1 MSGRIF
7 WLLLPSFIKIFL
19 AASTELSVDE
29 SHYVNY
35 GRWLD
40 WSYYDHPPLVG
51 WVQALFAGLPFH
63 ELTVRLPALL
73 MGVILFLDIDRW
85 LRHKTGNEDLAF
97 WITQFLQVS
106 PILAGMTFLFLPET
120 PLLLFSW
127 LIFRVVDEAR
137 RGAGHEIGSVKDSL
151 AKPNQSHQL
160 TWLLAIQLG
169 LLCGL
174 AGLSKYTAILLV
186 PGILWE
192 AYSRKWW
199 KAPLAPLKIFTSAA
213 LALFCIS
220 PVIYWNVLHDF
231 SSFRYQSEHVV
242 QSGFSLKTL
251 GISLAGIV
259 IGYGIFLS
267 PWVSV
272 IFYPLKNLGS
282 QRVQDIPGL
291 LESVRWAKGLILFP
305 VLFFVYAALTN
316 EILPH
321 WPALMMMLAL
331 MMSLLMV
338 SHLWPASFMWVPR
351 SVGLMAL
358 VNLLILSQVY
368 YPVKGAELI
377 SRDIVGWKTSL
388 QVMREMKSLPKYSSV
403 EGVITSHWTYA
414 SRAVVYFSDF
424 LPVHLV
430 DERKDQYDFW
440 LTSPAVLKDYFVLYT
455 SYESRELKELISC
468 GELRLEKEIP
478 IQVRGTTIFDFQIW
492 LCRQFKK

>member
-7 WLLLPSFIKIFL
+7 WLLVPTFIKIFL
-19 AASTELSVDE
+19 ASTTELSVDE

-51 WVQALFAGLPFH
+51 WVQALFGGLPFH

-85 LRHKTGNEDLAF
+85 LRRKTGNEDLAF
-97 WITQFLQVS
+97 WITQFLQIS

-120 PLLLFSW
+120 PLLLLSW
-127 LIFRVVDEAR
+127 LIFRVVDEA
-137 RGAGHEIGSVKDSL
+137 GGSANRSKG
-151 AKPNQSHQL
+151 L
-160 TWLLAIQLG
+160 TWWLALQLG

-174 AGLSKYTAILLV
+174 AGLSKYTAVLLV

-192 AYSRKWW
+192 AYSRNWW
-199 KAPLAPLKIFTSAA
+199 KSELAPLKIFTAVTIA
-213 LALFCIS
+213 LLCIS

-231 SSFRYQSEHVV
+231 SSFRYQTEHVV

-251 GISLAGIV
+251 GISLAGMFV
-259 IGYGIFLS
+259 GYGIFLS
-267 PWVSV
+267 PWVSL
-272 IFYPLKNLGS
+272 IFYPLKDLGN

-291 LESVRWAKGLILFP
+291 VASVQWTKRLILFP

-331 MMSLLMV
+331 VMSLLIV
-338 SHLWPASFMWVPR
+338 SHRWPESFVWARR
-351 SVGLMAL
+351 SVGLMAVLNL
-358 VNLLILSQVY
+358 VILSQVY

-388 QVMREMKSLPKYSSV
+388 QVMQEMKQLPKYASV

-414 SRAVVYFSDF
+414 SRAVVYFSGF

-430 DERKDQYDFW
+430 DERQDQYDFW
-440 LTSPAVLKDYFVLYT
+440 LSSPRVLKDYFVLYT
-455 SYESRELKELISC
+455 SYESRELKDLISC